1 LVKINLKARLH
12 NVNDVFIFT
21 KKCQQVYYTYTPYF
35 RKDCLRV
42 DWLSV
47 LKIKP
52 RGHLEVR
59 QDENNDS
66 NIEDDVFQVSELVEL
81 YRVAPLIDFEE
92 NSNFHVFDNIFID
105 IDAEELNVVL
115 SSSGQAQVD
124 EGDDSNDINVEDCV
138 RANDE
143 SIEEE
148 ENNSN

>member
-52 RGHLEVR
+52 RGHVEVL

-66 NIEDDVFQVSELVEL
+66 NIGDDVFQVSELVEL
-81 YRVAPLIDFEE
+81 YRVALLIDLEE
-92 NSNFHVFDNIFID
+92 NSNFRVFDNIFID

-138 RANDE
+138 GADDE

-148 ENNSN
+148 EHNSD